1 MPDFNPSII
10 LYTADALNDRGKAVL
25 SQFPQAETLE
35 VKQHNRLP
43 ELGMNHFKVKS
54 DVLVLGKLKTQDIK
68 WSGRSSDYIAPSLAN
83 GCFGACT
90 YCYVDRHKN
99 VNPITLFTN
108 IDENLASIDTHVNS
122 LAWPKPINQTDSI
135 FWTYDIGCNSDIS
148 VDYDL
153 TPGIQQVFEFYRDH
167 PKAKAT
173 FATKFVNPAMLDF
186 DPKRKIRIRFSLMP
200 AHVSKLVD
208 VRTDSIEKRIAA
220 INDFYDAGYEVHVN
234 FSPVIVYSGPDG
246 DKKAWRNDYRELFR
260 QLDASLRPEVRQQLK
275 CEVIFLTHNQR
286 QHQAN
291 LAINPKA
298 EELLWVP
305 ELQESKVSQF
315 GGWNIRYEHQLKRKM
330 IAVFEDMVHDEIP
343 WCDIRYI
350 F

>member
-1 MPDFNPSII
+1 MPDFNPSLI
-10 LYTADALNDRGKAVL
+10 LYTADALNDRGEAVL
-25 SQFPQAETLE
+25 AQFPDAERLE

-54 DVLVLGKLKTQDIK
+54 DVLVLGKLKTQDVK
-68 WSGRSSDYIAPSLAN
+68 WSGRSADYIAPSLAN
-83 GCFGACT
+83 GCFGGCT

-108 IDENLASIDTHVNS
+108 VDENIATIDQHVQALS
-122 LAWPKPINQTDSI
+122 WPKPVNQTDATY
-135 FWTYDIGCNSDIS
+135 WTYDIGCNSDIS
-148 VDYDL
+148 IDYSL
-153 TPGIQQVFEFYRDH
+153 TDGIQQVFEFYRDH
-167 PKAKAT
+167 PRAKAT
-173 FATKFVNPAMLDF
+173 FATKFVNRDLLTIE
-186 DPKRKIRIRFSLMP
+186 PKRKVRIRFSLMP
-200 AHVSKLVD
+200 SHVSKLVD

-246 DKKAWRNDYRELFR
+246 DRKAWRNDYRELFR
-260 QLDASLRPEVRQQLK
+260 QLDAALRPEVRAQLK
-275 CEVIFLTHNQR
+275 AEVIFLTHNQW

-315 GGWNIRYEHQLKRKM
+315 GGWNIRYAHQLKSKM
-330 IAVFEDMVHDEIP
+330 VEVFKGLVQDEIP
-343 WCDIRYI
+343 WCEIRYI

>member
-1 MPDFNPSII
+1 MPDFKPSVV
-10 LYTADALNDRGKAVL
+10 LYTADAMNEQGEAILAQYPD
-25 SQFPQAETLE
+25 AEALQIT
-35 VKQHNRLP
+35 QHNRLP

-54 DVLVLGKLKTQDIK
+54 DVLVLGKLKTQTCK

-83 GCFGACT
+83 GCFAGCA
-90 YCYVDRHKN
+90 YCYVDRHKP

-108 IDENLASIDTHVNS
+108 VDEILETVDAHVNS
-122 LAWPKPINQTDSI
+122 LAWPKPANQTDTA

-148 VDYDL
+148 VDYSL
-153 TPGIQQVFEFYRDH
+153 TDGVRQVFDFFRDH
-167 PKAKAT
+167 PRAKAT
-173 FATKFVNPAMLDF
+173 FATKFVNRDLLEY
-186 DPKRKIRIRFSLMP
+186 DPKEKVRIRFSLMP

-234 FSPVIVYSGPDG
+234 FSPVIVYGN
-246 DKKAWRNDYRELFR
+246 KQWRNDYRELFR
-260 QLDASLRPEVRQQLK
+260 QLDAVVRPDVKAQLQS
-275 CEVIFLTHNQR
+275 EVIFLTHNQF

-291 LAINPKA
+291 VAINPKA

-305 ELQESKVSQF
+305 ELQENKRSQF
-315 GGWNIRYEHQLKRKM
+315 GGWNIRYDHQLKGKM
-330 IAVFEDMVHDEIP
+330 IDVFARMVQEEIP
-343 WCDIRYI
+343 WCTIRYI

>member
-1 MPDFNPSII
+1 MPDFNPSLI
-10 LYTADALNDRGKAVL
+10 LYTADALNDRGKAAL
-25 SQFPQAETLE
+25 SRFPEAETLQI
-35 VKQHNRLP
+35 KQHNRLP
-43 ELGMNHFKVKS
+43 ELGMNHFKIKS

-68 WSGRSSDYIAPSLAN
+68 WSGRSADYIAPSLAN

-108 IDENLASIDTHVNS
+108 IEENLASVDAHVNA
-122 LAWPKPINQTDSI
+122 LDWPKPANQTDPAY
-135 FWTYDIGCNSDIS
+135 WTYDIGCNSDIS
-148 VDYDL
+148 IDYSL
-153 TPGIQQVFEFYRDH
+153 TDGMKEVFNFYRDH
-167 PKAKAT
+167 PRAKGT
-173 FATKFVNPAMLDF
+173 FATKFVNPALLDV

-208 VRTDSIEKRIAA
+208 VRTDSIEKRLAA

-246 DKKAWRNDYRELFR
+246 DPKAWRNDYRELFR
-260 QLDASLRPEVRQQLK
+260 QLDAAVRPDVKAQLQ
-275 CEVIFLTHNQR
+275 CEVIFLTHNQG

-291 LAINPKA
+291 MAINPKA

-315 GGWNIRYEHQLKRKM
+315 GGWNIRYKHQLKRQM
-330 IAVFEDMVHDEIP
+330 IQVFQRMMQEEIP
-343 WCDIRYI
+343 WCPIRYI

>member
-1 MPDFNPSII
+1 MPDFKPSVV
-10 LYTADALNDRGKAVL
+10 LYTAEAMNEQGEAILAQYPDAEAL
-25 SQFPQAETLE
+25 QIT
-35 VKQHNRLP
+35 QHNRLP

-54 DVLVLGKLKTQDIK
+54 DVLVLGTLKTQACK

-83 GCFGACT
+83 GCFAGCA
-90 YCYVDRHKN
+90 YCYVDRHKP

-108 IDENLASIDTHVNS
+108 VDEITQTIDMHVNS
-122 LAWPKPINQTDSI
+122 LAWPKQVNQTDPV

-148 VDYDL
+148 VDYSL
-153 TPGIQQVFEFYRDH
+153 TSGIRQVFDFFRDH
-167 PKAKAT
+167 PRAKAT
-173 FATKFVNPAMLDF
+173 FATKFVNRDLLDY
-186 DPKRKIRIRFSLMP
+186 DPKGKVRIRFSLMP

-234 FSPVIVYSGPDG
+234 FSPVIVYGG
-246 DKKAWRNDYRELFR
+246 KQWRDDYRELFR
-260 QLDASLRPEVRQQLK
+260 QLDATLRPEVKAQLQS
-275 CEVIFLTHNQR
+275 EVIFLTHNQF

-305 ELQESKVSQF
+305 ELQENKRSQF
-315 GGWNIRYEHQLKRKM
+315 GGWNIRYDHQLKGKM
-330 IAVFEDMVHDEIP
+330 IGVFERMVQEEIP
-343 WCDIRYI
+343 WCTIRYI

>member
-1 MPDFNPSII
+1 MPDFNPSLI
-10 LYTADALNDRGKAVL
+10 LYTADALNDRGRAAL
-25 SQFPQAETLE
+25 SRFPEAETLQI
-35 VKQHNRLP
+35 KQHNRLP

-54 DVLVLGKLKTQDIK
+54 DVLVLGTLKTQDIK
-68 WSGRSSDYIAPSLAN
+68 WSGRSADYIAPSLAN

-108 IDENLASIDTHVNS
+108 IDENLASVDKHVHA
-122 LAWPKPINQTDSI
+122 LDWPKPTNQTDPVY
-135 FWTYDIGCNSDIS
+135 WTYDIGCNSDIS
-148 VDYDL
+148 IDYGL
-153 TPGIQQVFEFYRDH
+153 TDGIKEVFDFYRGH
-167 PKAKAT
+167 PRAKGT
-173 FATKFVNPAMLDF
+173 FATKFVNPALLDV
-186 DPKRKIRIRFSLMP
+186 DPQRKVRIRFSLMP
-200 AHVSKLVD
+200 SHVSKLVD
-208 VRTDSIEKRIAA
+208 VRTDSIEKRLAA

-234 FSPVIVYSGPDG
+234 FSPVIVYSDANG
-246 DKKAWRNDYRELFR
+246 DPKAWRHDYRELFR
-260 QLDASLRPEVRQQLK
+260 QLDAAVRPDVRAQLQS
-275 CEVIFLTHNQR
+275 EVIFLTHNQG

-315 GGWNIRYEHQLKRKM
+315 GGWNIRYKHQMKRQM
-330 IAVFEDMVHDEIP
+330 IQVFQRMMQEEIP
-343 WCDIRYI
+343 WCSIRYI